1 MGNMDKGWIRVD
13 RRLKDHWLW
22 GEKPV
27 TRIHAWLDLLLS
39 VNHSDKDIL
48 FDGAKLTVKRG
59 SMITSVRKLSAQ
71 WGWSRDKTLRFLREL
86 EKDGMITRIAD
97 ARKTTVTIVNY
108 DKFQNPS
115 DSQRTTKKTLADQR
129 PTTDPSQTIHY
140 KTMKNNEK
148 EKALPSGDETVGID
162 IPDEE
167 WVEA

>member
-1 MGNMDKGWIRVD
+1 MGNLDKGWIRVD

-22 GEKPV
+22 NEKPV
-27 TRIHAWLDLLLS
+27 TRVHAWLDLLLS

-59 SMITSVRKLSAQ
+59 SMVTSVRKLSVQ

-97 ARKTTVTIVNY
+97 TRKTTVTIVNY
-108 DKFQNPS
+108 EKFQNPS
-115 DSQRTTKKTLADQR
+115 DSQRTTKKTLTDHR

-140 KTMKNNEK
+140 KTMNNNEK
-148 EKALPSGDETVGID
+148 QSDLLPEEEQVGYLITD
-162 IPDEE
+162 DDWEG
-167 WVEA
+167 